1 MNSQRGNTA
10 SRNLGS
16 YKPMS
21 ERQRV
26 DATPYHFDTYSL
38 VGEEAAWCA
47 HLVSRGLIESDEL
60 GCSVAKPLMAQCSS
74 LKFRL

>member
-1 MNSQRGNTA
+1 M
-10 SRNLGS
+10 GS

-60 GCSVAKPLMAQCSS
+60 GCTVAKPLMAQCSS

>member
-10 SRNLGS
+10 SHDLGS
-16 YKPMS
+16 YKTMS
-21 ERQRV
+21 EGQRV
-26 DATPYHFDTYSL
+26 DATPYHLDTYSL

-60 GCSVAKPLMAQCSS
+60 GCSVATPLMGQGSG
-74 LKFRL
+74 LKLRL